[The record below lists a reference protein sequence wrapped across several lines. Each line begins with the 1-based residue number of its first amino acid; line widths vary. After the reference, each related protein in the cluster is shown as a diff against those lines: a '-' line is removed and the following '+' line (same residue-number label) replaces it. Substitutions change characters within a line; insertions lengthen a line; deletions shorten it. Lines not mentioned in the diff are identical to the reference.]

1 MLLLPTSFPPGSSFI
16 NIRILEL
23 KPSHRSDNSHRVFK
37 FMDKEKCGDVRA
49 QCSWM
54 EVHQFIGDLITSG
67 NALEDQPDVLNAA
80 WGVAAAAAAA
90 GVGGGGG
97 GVEAR
102 FKGASLEPLQQQ
114 RPVRDKSEAEPG
126 RRIQA
131 GTAPRKGQ
139 ARDKRPDVHNVCTC
153 PGCPSAT
160 SPPSLETLRPRRS
173 VAAPPPPAALCHP
186 KDHRRAASMSLDV
199 GLPETPEPSSTTS
212 ELQSPDQEETP
223 PTRAS
228 SGSFSHLPM
237 FPCLCCHR
245 SLQTCSQILSNQEG
259 ADSLFPHAHHPFH
272 RHHCPMTS
280 CLPRPHPPQFS
291 GPFPC
296 LPCQGSLP
304 TCSQVCHHQ
313 HRQTHAQ
320 PQVERGRAATAIL
333 SPHPCMH
340 CSASF
345 ARPSQ
350 LLQHQRTEHAQKPLG
365 FLCTECGR
373 AFNSHSNLRI
383 HLNVHTGARP
393 YTCSDCGKSFSQS
406 GALKIHR
413 RIHTG
418 ERPYSCGFCGRG
430 FPHLAG
436 VRAHQRT
443 HTGEKPYCC
452 SQCGKCFTQSGALK
466 IHMRIHTGERPFT
479 CSFCEK
485 SFSNRSGIRF
495 HYRTVHGLAPEHA
508 GDPYRGSAGRSCP
521 PGRPRSFPPT
531 NSVMNTSESSDSRS
545 HTAPKCTQSPLAG
558 QAANESKS
566 HLEGTNSGGNRGTL
580 VYTCEDCGLRFKDA
594 PSRNRHQAL
603 MHYSDGEEE
612 EEEGEELNTHKRV
625 HDNSGE

>member
-1 MLLLPTSFPPGSSFI
+1 
-16 NIRILEL
+16 
-23 KPSHRSDNSHRVFK
+23 
-37 FMDKEKCGDVRA
+37 MDKEKCSDVRA

-54 EVHQFIGDLITSG
+54 EMHQFIGDLITSG
-67 NALEDQPDVLNAA
+67 NALQDQPDVLNAA
-80 WGVAAAAAAA
+80 WGVA
-90 GVGGGGG
+90 GGSG
-97 GVEAR
+97 GVEALR
-102 FKGASLEPLQQQ
+102 FKGASHEPLQQL
-114 RPVRDKSEAEPG
+114 RPVRDRSEPG
-126 RRIQA
+126 TSQ
-131 GTAPRKGQ
+131 RKGE
-139 ARDKRPDVHNVCTC
+139 ARDKRQDVRNACTC

-160 SPPSLETLRPRRS
+160 SATSFETLKPRQSLR
-173 VAAPPPPAALCHP
+173 APPHSDGLCHP
-186 KDHRRAASMSLDV
+186 KDLSSTASMSLDLC
-199 GLPETPEPSSTTS
+199 LPDTSEPSSTTS
-212 ELQSPDQEETP
+212 ELEPRASSRPQKDEDRGTAEQTP
-223 PTRAS
+223 PSRAS
-228 SGSFSHLPM
+228 SGSFSHLSM

-245 SLQTCSQILSNQEG
+245 SLQTCTQILSNQEG
-259 ADSLFPHAHHPFH
+259 ADSLFSHAHHPFH
-272 RHHCPMTS
+272 HHHCPITS
-280 CLPRPHPPQFS
+280 CLPCPQLARSHAPQFS

-296 LPCQGSLP
+296 LPCQGSFP
-304 TCSQVCHHQ
+304 TCTQVCHHQ
-313 HRQTHAQ
+313 HRQTHTQQQA
-320 PQVERGRAATAIL
+320 ERGRAATTML
-333 SPHPCMH
+333 SLHPCMH

-345 ARPSQ
+345 PRPSQ
-350 LLQHQRTEHAQKPLG
+350 LLQHQRSEHAQKPSG

-466 IHMRIHTGERPFT
+466 IHMRIHTGEKPFI

-495 HYRTVHGLAPEHA
+495 HYRTVHGLAPEHTREAGA
-508 GDPYRGSAGRSCP
+508 GDAYRAAAGRSWP
-521 PGRPRSFPPT
+521 PGRPRTFPPT
-531 NSVMNTSESSDSRS
+531 NVGLNTPNSSDSNS
-545 HTAPKCTQSPLAG
+545 HTAPKSGESPVLTAAHAG
-558 QAANESKS
+558 FGSKQGANPGSNR
-566 HLEGTNSGGNRGTL
+566 EGL
-580 VYTCEDCGLRFKDA
+580 LYACEDCGLRFKDA
-594 PSRNRHQAL
+594 PSRNRHQTL
-603 MHYSDGEEE
+603 MHYSSEGREEEEE
-612 EEEGEELNTHKRV
+612 EEEGQREELSTNKRV

>member
-1 MLLLPTSFPPGSSFI
+1 
-16 NIRILEL
+16 
-23 KPSHRSDNSHRVFK
+23 
-37 FMDKEKCGDVRA
+37 MDKEKCGDV
-49 QCSWM
+49 
-54 EVHQFIGDLITSG
+54 
-67 NALEDQPDVLNAA
+67 DQPDVVNAA

-90 GVGGGGG
+90 AAGGGGG
-97 GVEAR
+97 GVEALR
-102 FKGASLEPLQQQ
+102 FKGASLEPLQQL

-126 RRIQA
+126 RRIQP
-131 GTAPRKGQ
+131 GTAHRKGQ
-139 ARDKRPDVHNVCTC
+139 ARDKRQDVHNVCTC

-160 SPPSLETLRPRRS
+160 SPPSLETLKPRQS
-173 VAAPPPPAALCHP
+173 VAAPPPSAALCHP
-186 KDHRRAASMSLDV
+186 KDLRGAASMS
-199 GLPETPEPSSTTS
+199 LPETPEPSSTTS
-212 ELQSPDQEETP
+212 ELESTASVQPQREDQEQTP

-245 SLQTCSQILSNQEG
+245 SLQTCGQMLSNQEG
-259 ADSLFPHAHHPFH
+259 TDPPFPHGHHPFH
-272 RHHCPMTS
+272 RHQCPVTS
-280 CLPRPHPPQFS
+280 CLPCPQQARPLAPQFPS
-291 GPFPC
+291 PFPC
-296 LPCQGSLP
+296 LPCQGSFP
-304 TCSQVCHHQ
+304 TRSQVCHHQ
-313 HRQTHAQ
+313 HRQTHA
-320 PQVERGRAATAIL
+320 PQQAQRARAATAIL
-333 SPHPCMH
+333 SLHPCMH

-350 LLQHQRTEHAQKPLG
+350 LLQHQRAEHALKPSG

-466 IHMRIHTGERPFT
+466 IHTRIHTGERPFT

-495 HYRTVHGLAPEHA
+495 HYRTVHGLSPEHA
-508 GDPYRGSAGRSCP
+508 GPAGPAGRSCP

-531 NSVMNTSESSDSRS
+531 NMVMNTPNSADSSA
-545 HTAPKCTQSPLAG
+545 HAAPECAEPPAAG
-558 QAANESKS
+558 QAANGSKS
-566 HLEGTNSGGNRGTL
+566 QSEGTSPGGNRGTL

-603 MHYSDGEEE
+603 MHYSDGDEEE
-612 EEEGEELNTHKRV
+612 EEEEAGEELSTNKRV

>member
-1 MLLLPTSFPPGSSFI
+1 
-16 NIRILEL
+16 
-23 KPSHRSDNSHRVFK
+23 
-37 FMDKEKCGDVRA
+37 MDKEKCGDV
-49 QCSWM
+49 
-54 EVHQFIGDLITSG
+54 
-67 NALEDQPDVLNAA
+67 DQPDVLNAA
-80 WGVAAAAAAA
+80 WGVAAG
-90 GVGGGGG
+90 GVG
-97 GVEAR
+97 GVEALR
-102 FKGASLEPLQQQ
+102 FKGASLEPLQQL

-126 RRIQA
+126 RRIQP
-131 GTAPRKGQ
+131 GTAHRKGQ

-160 SPPSLETLRPRRS
+160 SPPSLETLKPRQP
-173 VAAPPPPAALCHP
+173 VPAPPPPAALCHP
-186 KDHRRAASMSLDV
+186 KDLRGAASMSLGV
-199 GLPETPEPSSTTS
+199 SLPETPQPSSTTS
-212 ELQSPDQEETP
+212 DPESTASAQREDQEQTA

-228 SGSFSHLPM
+228 SGSFSHLPV

-245 SLQTCSQILSNQEG
+245 SLQTCGQILSNQEG
-259 ADSLFPHAHHPFH
+259 TDSLFPHARHPFH

-280 CLPRPHPPQFS
+280 CLAPQFP

-296 LPCQGSLP
+296 LPCQGSFP

-313 HRQTHAQ
+313 HRQAHAQ
-320 PQVERGRAATAIL
+320 QQAERGGAAAGAL
-333 SPHPCMH
+333 SLHPCMH

-350 LLQHQRTEHAQKPLG
+350 LLQHQRAEHAQKPPG

-466 IHMRIHTGERPFT
+466 IHMRIHTGERPFA
-479 CSFCEK
+479 CRFCEK

-508 GDPYRGSAGRSCP
+508 GQAGAGQAGAGQAYRGSAGRSCQ

-531 NSVMNTSESSDSRS
+531 SVAMSTSNGSDRS
-545 HTAPKCTQSPLAG
+545 THAAPECTEPPAGG
-558 QAANESKS
+558 QAGNESKS
-566 HLEGTNSGGNRGTL
+566 QLEGTNPGSNRGML

-603 MHYSDGEEE
+603 MHYSDEEE
-612 EEEGEELNTHKRV
+612 EEEVEEEEELSTNKGV
-625 HDNSGE
+625 HNNSGE